1 MYRLHD
7 FLVSGNGYKCRLI
20 LHHLGLPFQRI
31 EVDILRGESRT
42 EAFARLNP
50 EQRIP
55 VLELEDGETLPESNA
70 ILCYLAD
77 GTPWLPADQL
87 ARAQALRWLF
97 WEQYSH
103 EPNVAT
109 VRHWVLHPS
118 NDEDRTRLLPRKR
131 ELGAR
136 ALAIMDRH
144 LAARSWFVGD
154 GPTVADLALYAYT
167 HVAPEG
173 GFDLSGHP
181 SVRAWLARVAA
192 LPGHVTIDHADGL
205 PPRAVARP

>member
-7 FLVSGNGYKCRLI
+7 FLGSGNGYKCRLL
-20 LHHLGLPFQRI
+20 LHHLGLPFERI

-55 VLELEDGETLPESNA
+55 VLELPDGTTLPESNA
-70 ILCYLAD
+70 ILCYLAE
-77 GTPWLPADQL
+77 GTPWLPARGL
-87 ARAQALRWLF
+87 ARAQVMRWLF

-118 NDEDRTRLLPRKR
+118 ADEERARLLPGKR
-131 ELGAR
+131 EQGLR
-136 ALAIMDRH
+136 ALGVLERH
-144 LAARSWFVGD
+144 LVGRD
-154 GPTVADLALYAYT
+154 FMVGEGPTVADLALYAYT

-173 GFDLSGHP
+173 GFDLGP
-181 SVRAWLARVAA
+181 FPAVRAWLARVAA
-192 LPGHVTIDHADGL
+192 LPGHVSMDHARGL
-205 PPRAVARP
+205 PR